1 MKKQIGKLTMDQ
13 LLDSLGQR
21 YEEPQEGWFTKEQ
34 FARAKGIGVS
44 TGSRQVN
51 QLLEQG
57 KLKEHLC
64 KRGRSPISYFEV
76 VSL

>member
-13 LLDSLGQR
+13 LIDSLGPR
-21 YEEPQEGWFTKEQ
+21 YEEPQENWFTKEQ
-34 FARAKGIGVS
+34 FAKAKGFS
-44 TGSRQVN
+44 KSRGATIIN
-51 QLLEQG
+51 ELRDQG

-64 KRGRSPISYFEV
+64 KRGRSQISYFEV